1 MQAGREGPQ
10 APDATEVV
18 DPDRALDDLGIDVE
32 KAPPCGDAGVVHE
45 EVDGRV
51 ALEDACGDLVHLRAI
66 GDIADLPLADDL
78 SRYPLEL
85 VGASGEQDAVPALAR
100 EFACNRLAD
109 TGRGAGDNCDALAG
123 HGARH

>member
-1 MQAGREGPQ
+1 M
-10 APDATEVV
+10 
-18 DPDRALDDLGIDVE
+18 
-32 KAPPCGDAGVVHE
+32 
-45 EVDGRV
+45 

-85 VGASGEQDAVPALAR
+85 VGASGEQDAMPALAR